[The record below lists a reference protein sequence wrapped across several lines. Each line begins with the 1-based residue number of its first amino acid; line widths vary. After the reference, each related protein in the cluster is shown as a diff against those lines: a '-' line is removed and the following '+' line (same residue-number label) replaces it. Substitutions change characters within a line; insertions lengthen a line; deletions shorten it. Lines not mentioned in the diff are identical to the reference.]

1 MPASSVKLSA
11 TAQSIANRLQ
21 VSQSVFVSKDDLS
34 DADEDAL
41 EAAGYALDADAVR
54 DGYFVRLLSETQ
66 RAELEQAAE

>member
-1 MPASSVKLSA
+1 M
-11 TAQSIANRLQ
+11 
-21 VSQSVFVSKDDLS
+21 FVSKDDLS